1 MKKFAAALA
10 VGVLTAGF
18 MAGSGAFAASAL
30 ADEAP
35 PGESTAPAPVASESV
50 PEAPAE
56 RVAAPSDEP
65 ADQPEP
71 AAELEPA
78 ELEAAAAPEPDDL
91 EAATA
96 PAPEVAPQA
105 EAAFPGA
112 IFADF
117 DVSRVTLADGAAWG
131 THVGVMSAVAAGVGA
146 PARGVF
152 HVSGDRS
159 AGATGI
165 DGTALFQVVMLG
177 KSSGFWIAA
186 RVWAFGNQPFASCR
200 VYQGDPRSGGT
211 LAASSPFTC
220 DMRDTQGWPNTR
232 YTFTVA
238 LNRYVETAAV
248 FKTTGP
254 ISLTAGHFEF
264 GKLPYGVPGTADV
277 AKNSSTRAESV
288 IREGDVSAYP
298 DSARVEFTYRV
309 VDDTDQTTFWIAGW
323 SNNNRAHGGFH
334 RDGTCFI
341 VDRDPRG
348 EGAPPLDQIAR
359 AKVSPYTCELSEA
372 WPGGS
377 GAYEATFTV
386 AKRDMTVLDGSGTGA
401 DTLLARELVD
411 GVCGVNPDDC
421 GLSLSK
427 VTRGLGKER
436 QMSETV
442 FNGGDVEISP
452 TKTISSSE
460 TITNSGGFKL
470 TVKSIFNAF
479 GAKWETALEVNYQ
492 RAVAETTST
501 TLTLPIRT
509 PPHQKSWWAGSPPM
523 VHTEGTVIVL
533 KDGRYYEVVD
543 VTADF
548 PDTASDAQW
557 NIAQHWE
564 PYQGGPLTD
573 DPTTPGPGTSTPDA
587 SLAAPAA
594 AAGASTGAH
603 RTLAATGVSDAR
615 LVGWTAMSAGLLAV
629 GALLVLARRR
639 RMRTTG

>member
-1 MKKFAAALA
+1 MKRLAATLTVAALA
-10 VGVLTAGF
+10 AGLTIGAEALAAPAMAEEPAGPPP
-18 MAGSGAFAASAL
+18 AGELSVATPAEASAV
-30 ADEAP
+30 AP
-35 PGESTAPAPVASESV
+35 PAEESDIT
-50 PEAPAE
+50 
-56 RVAAPSDEP
+56 
-65 ADQPEP
+65 
-71 AAELEPA
+71 
-78 ELEAAAAPEPDDL
+78 
-91 EAATA
+91 
-96 PAPEVAPQA
+96 PQA
-105 EAAFPGA
+105 EAAFPGT

-117 DVSRVTLADGAAWG
+117 EVSRVTLADGGAWG
-131 THVGVMSAVAAGVGA
+131 PHVGEMSAVPTGVDSA
-146 PARGVF
+146 TRGVF

-159 AGATGI
+159 AGATGMEAK
-165 DGTALFQVVMLG
+165 TAFQVVMLG
-177 KSSGFWIAA
+177 TSSGFWIAP
-186 RVWAFGNQPFASCR
+186 RVGAFGDTAYATCQ

-220 DMRDTQGWPNTR
+220 DMRATQSWPNAR
-232 YTFTVA
+232 YTFSVA

-248 FKTTGP
+248 FTTTGP
-254 ISLTAGHFEF
+254 VALTAGHFEF

-277 AKNSSTRAESV
+277 AQHSSTRAESV

-298 DSARVEFTYRV
+298 DSARVEFTYRI
-309 VDDTDQTTFWIAGW
+309 VDDASQTTFWIAGW

-348 EGAPPLDQIAR
+348 ENAPSLDQIPR

-377 GAYEATFTV
+377 GGYEATFTV
-386 AKRDMTVLDGSGTGA
+386 AKRDMIVLDGSGTGA

-427 VTRGLGKER
+427 VTRGHGTER

-442 FNGGDVEISP
+442 FNGGDVEITP

-470 TVKSIFNAF
+470 TIKSIFNAF

-501 TLTLPIRT
+501 TLTLPIKT

-543 VTADF
+543 VTAEF
-548 PDTASDAQW
+548 PDKASDAQW
-557 NIAQHWE
+557 VIEQHWE
-564 PYQGGPLTD
+564 PYLGAPPAVDPTSPGGPAAD
-573 DPTTPGPGTSTPDA
+573 VSTSTPSSTGTA
-587 SLAAPAA
+587 RSLA
-594 AAGASTGAH
+594 T
-603 RTLAATGVSDAR
+603 TGVSEIQ
-615 LVGWTAMSAGLLAV
+615 LVGWIAMSAVLLAG
-629 GALLVLARRR
+629 GAALVLIRRR
-639 RMRTTG
+639 RSGAAG